1 MSDLSREQPI
11 PGRFEELLE
20 SVCEEIGTDAEFAEL
35 QQILSSDA
43 EALREYVK
51 RLRLCADLY
60 SVAEEGAL
68 YKQYLGNASSAADIN
83 ALEEFHQS
91 QLNAKSRLQTLFAS
105 RRTLLFCAASV
116 AAMLGF
122 AATMF
127 SWRGDDDAQI
137 KYVGKWTNGTNV
149 EWAQNSLVFVGDPL
163 SAGVYQLRTGIAEL
177 TLNSGAVL
185 TVEGPAR
192 FEFLSADRCSVE
204 FGQLVTRLPTTS
216 NSFQLTGSQTSVR
229 LPGAEAGI
237 RVSRTGHAD
246 LHVYDGQV
254 RLVSTANRKSKPIL
268 LDKDGSISIEPDGRT
283 EPVSSKDIRSNEF
296 VRKLGPII
304 DVDPRDATSVLADD
318 FDGDRSNLAES
329 SEQAAKRF
337 HIEQRGGELCG
348 LIPRG
353 VFDPQL
359 DIKLPGKAIS
369 AVEFPFCRYRL
380 RCESAEDVRIVELFY
395 YSDPSDRPIKPG
407 DRRCISVKHYP
418 EGPNSPSV
426 EFRGPLPVV
435 DVPSIKFL
443 RLDPIHQTSK
453 SSECRFAYDYVFF
466 DRFETLGFAE
476 FDCVGDLQNWWG
488 LRTSS
493 LNVNG
498 GVMHG
503 SVDAD
508 DAQLITGS
516 VLFNADKFTHFE
528 VRLRRVPSKAQSL
541 RRIQLYWGKPGD
553 VFSPEKKAVAELI
566 NDSSFHTYRI
576 DLRRANG
583 WTGIIN
589 RLRLD
594 LKTDS
599 PGDGSEFEVDYFRMI
614 RMEPAE
620 PAGSTT

>member
-1 MSDLSREQPI
+1 MSDRYLEQQPSS
-11 PGRFEELLE
+11 RFEELLE
-20 SVCEEIGTDAEFAEL
+20 LACEEIASESDFSEL
-35 QQILSSDA
+35 QAILRDDEA
-43 EALREYVK
+43 ALRAYVN
-51 RLRLCADLY
+51 RLRLCAELY
-60 SVAEEGAL
+60 SVAEEGTL
-68 YKQYLGNASSAADIN
+68 YNQCLDKASSAADIH
-83 ALEEFHQS
+83 ALEAVHQS
-91 QLNAKSRLQTLFAS
+91 QVKGPGRRWSLLAYQKSLLFAAS
-105 RRTLLFCAASV
+105 IAAVLFLVGAI
-116 AAMLGF
+116 
-122 AATMF
+122 F
-127 SWRGDDDAQI
+127 SWRADNSAHSQ
-137 KYVGKWTNGTNV
+137 YVGKWTNGTNA

-192 FEFLSADRCSVE
+192 FEFLSADHCSVE
-204 FGQLVTRLPTTS
+204 FGQLVTRLPATS
-216 NSFQLTGSQTSVR
+216 SAFQLTGPQTS
-229 LPGAEAGI
+229 LMYPGAEAAI
-237 RVSRTGHAD
+237 RVSRSGHAD
-246 LHVYDGQV
+246 LYVYDGQV
-254 RLVSTANRKSKPIL
+254 RLASTTHGQSKPVVL
-268 LDKDGSISIEPDGRT
+268 SKDGSISIDPDGST
-283 EPVSSKDIRSNEF
+283 EHLSPKDVRSNEF
-296 VRKLGPII
+296 VRRLGPVIE
-304 DVDPRDATSVLADD
+304 VDPVDVTSALAEDFNGNRPMLAD
-318 FDGDRSNLAES
+318 GTAEV
-329 SEQAAKRF
+329 AKRF
-337 HIEQRGGELCG
+337 QLEERGGELCG
-348 LIPRG
+348 LIPHG

-359 DIKLPGKAIS
+359 DIKLPCKAIS
-369 AVEFPFCRYRL
+369 PVEFPFCRYRL

-418 EGPNSPSV
+418 EGPSSPSV

-435 DVPSIKFL
+435 DVPPIKFL

-453 SSECRFAYDYVFF
+453 SSKCRFAYDYVYF
-466 DRFETLGFAE
+466 DRCETLGLAE
-476 FDCVGDLQNWWG
+476 FDCVGDLQSWWG
-488 LRTSS
+488 LRTSD
-493 LNVNG
+493 LKVIDGVLRGNV
-498 GVMHG
+498 V
-503 SVDAD
+503 AD

-566 NDSSFHTYRI
+566 DDSEFHVYRI

-614 RMEPAE
+614 RMEPAQ
-620 PAGSTT
+620 ATGTTT